1 MTRHELSGKG
11 ANSAHLVAIG
21 KLFPSSYIS
30 LCFYIVGYLG
40 QNGVYPMFIV
50 VSIFIEIENK
60 EEKMFS
66 FLAFDVPF
74 SLSDLATITTL
85 YPSYKLGDL
94 YLVCV
99 YQ

>member
-1 MTRHELSGKG
+1 MNSHEVTRHELDAKG

-21 KLFPSSYIS
+21 KFFPSSCIS

-60 EEKMFS
+60 EEKFS
-66 FLAFDVPF
+66 PF
-74 SLSDLATITTL
+74 RKKS
-85 YPSYKLGDL
+85 
-94 YLVCV
+94 
-99 YQ
+99 

>member
-1 MTRHELSGKG
+1 MNSHEVTRHELDAKG

-21 KLFPSSYIS
+21 KFFPSSCIS

-60 EEKMFS
+60 EENIFSCSYAPLRSLKMFITCS
-66 FLAFDVPF
+66 FIRQL
-74 SLSDLATITTL
+74 
-85 YPSYKLGDL
+85 
-94 YLVCV
+94 
-99 YQ
+99 Q

>member
-1 MTRHELSGKG
+1 MNSHEVTRHELDAKG

-21 KLFPSSYIS
+21 KFFPSSCIS

-60 EEKMFS
+60 EENIFS
-66 FLAFDVPF
+66 FLF
-74 SLSDLATITTL
+74 LILTTINI
-85 YPSYKLGDL
+85 GDFNINHMDGGMSQGL
-94 YLVCV
+94 
-99 YQ
+99 

>member
-1 MTRHELSGKG
+1 MNSHEVTRHELDAKG

-21 KLFPSSYIS
+21 KFFPSSCIS

-66 FLAFDVPF
+66 
-74 SLSDLATITTL
+74 
-85 YPSYKLGDL
+85 
-94 YLVCV
+94 YLQIAEIPISIV
-99 YQ
+99 QPNL